1 MDLDL
6 IIINGYKPP
15 APSKF
20 DVDFSNINGASEQL
34 ENGYSYI
41 EQVRSQ
47 VPTISLA
54 WTNIVEADA
63 IAILKAVEP
72 SLFTCQYF
80 FGTNKEDTFKC
91 SNQKLTLKL
100 RNNGVRYYNLSLT
113 LEG

>member
-1 MDLDL
+1 MDL

-20 DVDFSNINGASEQL
+20 DVDFSNINGAIEQL

-41 EQVRSQ
+41 EEVRSQ
-47 VPTISLA
+47 VPTISLE
-54 WTNIVEADA
+54 WINIIEVDA
-63 IAILKAVEP
+63 IAILKAIEP

-80 FGTNKEDTFKC
+80 FGTNKEDIFKC
-91 SNQKLTLKL
+91 TNSKLTLKL
-100 RNNGVRYYNLSLT
+100 INNGVRYYNLSLT